1 MLSKRAYCFYLQR
14 AKVIQKNECVVYL
27 DQTGTASVDHY
38 FNIPDKNT
46 SFLLLGQGT
55 SITNSAM
62 RKLSESGVVVGFT
75 GTGGSPLHAIGDIT
89 FLNPQDEYRPTEY
102 MQHWAKFWFD
112 EKQRLRAAKTLFQKR
127 IDRTVQAWSENSALL
142 LAGVRIDPEYVHQV
156 LAGVDAA
163 TSTQDILLQEALW
176 AKRLYA
182 TLARGYKFDFRR
194 NEGQQL
200 HASKEERANSFL
212 DHGNY
217 LAYGLAAVS
226 LHGLGI
232 SYAFPLLHG
241 KTRRGALVFDIADL
255 VKDSIVMPAAF
266 ELASSKVSAQSFRDT
281 LVDRFVDDASL
292 DFMFDTIKFI
302 AQKSHF

>member
-14 AKVIQKNECVVYL
+14 AKVIQRDECVVYL
-27 DQTGTASVDHY
+27 DQSGSASVDHY

-55 SITNSAM
+55 SITNSAV
-62 RKLSESGVVVGFT
+62 RKLAESGVVVGFT

-102 MQHWAKFWFD
+102 MQSWAKFWFD
-112 EKQRLRAAKTLFQKR
+112 ENLRLSAAKSLFEER
-127 IDRTVQAWSENSALL
+127 ITRTAKSWGENPALL
-142 LAGVRIDPEYVHQV
+142 LLGIKIDQEF
-156 LAGVDAA
+156 LDKTLSGSKAA
-163 TSTQDILLQEALW
+163 KSTQEILLQEALW
-176 AKRLYA
+176 AKKLYA
-182 TLARGYKFDFRR
+182 LLARGYKFDFKR
-194 NEGQQL
+194 NEGHQL
-200 HASKEERANSFL
+200 HTSKEDRANSFL

-217 LAYGLAAVS
+217 LAYGLAAVA

-255 VKDSIVMPAAF
+255 IKDAIVMPAAF
-266 ELASSKVSAQSFRDT
+266 EMAASKVSAQVFRDS

-292 DFMFDTIKFI
+292 DYLFDTIKFI
-302 AQKSHF
+302 AQKNHF